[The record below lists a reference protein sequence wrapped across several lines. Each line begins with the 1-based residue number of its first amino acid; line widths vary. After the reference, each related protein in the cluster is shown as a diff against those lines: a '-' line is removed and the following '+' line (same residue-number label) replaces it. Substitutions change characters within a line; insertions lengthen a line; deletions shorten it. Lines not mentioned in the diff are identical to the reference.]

1 MMRALLTRDHR
12 RGERGVTLIELL
24 AALTI
29 GTLVLSS
36 IYLAIGTAVR
46 SHLLVQSTLR
56 NQQHGR
62 LVVQW
67 LGDRIRQ
74 AGYRVD
80 TASPLPRCRDAL
92 VVEDASLRPTATY
105 LYFNSDIADDGTT
118 ETIGYRVGTETAGGS
133 PVNIVEQ
140 LVTNCTTGAVTQVAS
155 VTDPT
160 SIAILSLTFTYY
172 NVSGAVVT
180 DLVTPSSIR
189 SIRMIRITLVERASA
204 GAQGPRDQTW
214 SIMVNLRN
222 PDPRTL

>member
-1 MMRALLTRDHR
+1 MISVARSIRHN
-12 RGERGVTLIELL
+12 ERGTTLIEVL

-29 GTLVLSS
+29 GTLLMST

-46 SHLLVQSTLR
+46 SRLLVNSTLQ

-62 LVVQW
+62 IIVQW

-74 AGYRVD
+74 AGYSVNY
-80 TASPLPRCRDAL
+80 TSVLPRCRDAI
-92 VVEDASLRPTATY
+92 VVEDAAYTPTATR
-105 LYFNSDIADDGTT
+105 LYFNTDVAADGTT
-118 ETIGYRVGTETAGGS
+118 ETIGYQIGTELVGGS

-140 LVTNCTTGAVTQVAS
+140 SVTNCTVGSPTQTAS

-160 SIAILSLTFTYY
+160 SVAIQSLYFTYY
-172 NVSGAVVT
+172 NVAGAVVT

-189 SIRMIRITLVERASA
+189 SIRMVRITLVERAFA

-214 SIMVNLRN
+214 STMVQLRN
-222 PDPRTL
+222 PDPRLL

>member
-1 MMRALLTRDHR
+1 MSPAVTSR
-12 RGERGVTLIELL
+12 RCNERGTSLIEVL

-29 GTLVLSS
+29 GTLLMST

-46 SHLLVQSTLR
+46 SRLLVDSMIH

-74 AGYRVD
+74 AGYAVN
-80 TASPLPRCRDAL
+80 TGSALPRCRDAI
-92 VVEDASLRPTATY
+92 VVEDAAYTPTATR
-105 LYFNSDIADDGTT
+105 LYFNTDVAVDGTS
-118 ETIGYRVGTETAGGS
+118 ETIGYQIGTEVVNGS
-133 PVNIVEQ
+133 PVNVVEER
-140 LVTNCTTGAVTQVAS
+140 VTNCTVGASTQTSS

-180 DLVTPSSIR
+180 DLVTPGSIR
-189 SIRMIRITLVERASA
+189 SIRMVRITLAERANA

-214 SIMVNLRN
+214 S
-222 PDPRTL
+222 

>member
-1 MMRALLTRDHR
+1 MIPATISR
-12 RGERGVTLIELL
+12 RLHERGTSLIELL

-29 GTLVLSS
+29 GSLLMST

-46 SHLLVQSTLR
+46 SRLLVDSTIR

-62 LVVQW
+62 LIVQW
-67 LGDRIRQ
+67 LGDRMRQ
-74 AGYRVD
+74 AGYAVS
-80 TASPLPRCRDAL
+80 TGSALPRCRDAI
-92 VVEDASLRPTATY
+92 VVEDATLTPTATRF
-105 LYFNSDIADDGTT
+105 YFNTDVAVDGTS
-118 ETIGYRVGTETAGGS
+118 ETIGYEIGTEVVNGS
-133 PVNIVEQ
+133 SINIVEER
-140 LVTNCTTGAVTQVAS
+140 VTNCTVGATTQTSS

-172 NVSGAVVT
+172 SVSGAVVT

-189 SIRMIRITLVERASA
+189 SIRMVRITLVERANA

-214 SIMVNLRN
+214 STMIQLRN